1 MSIGIAF
8 LWLAF
13 YSVNPLPFP
22 KWMDFKPFNCIV
34 CLTFW
39 SVLLAFLLSSYI
51 SILKP
56 IFDALGVAGIS
67 AYISIVAKRI
77 LFKI

>member
-1 MSIGIAF
+1 MSIGIVF

-13 YSVNPLPFP
+13 FSINPPFSG
-22 KWMDFKPFNCIV
+22 WLDFKPFNCIV
-34 CLTFW
+34 CLSFW
-39 SVLLAFLLSSYI
+39 SVLLAFLLSFYI
-51 SILKP
+51 PILKP
-56 IFDALGVAGIS
+56 IFDGLGVAGMA